1 MLLTSVSG
9 VEQAVLALAEGAD
22 LLDVTGCPPGTAA
35 AIGARYPDAVWPGT
49 PAGPDPAAEPGP
61 PGPAA
66 LVDADLV
73 AARGAGGD
81 ATVAAVAA
89 VAAVSTWLGV
99 ATVRTRHVR
108 AARRAIDMTA
118 SIAGRRPPALTTRG
132 LA

>member
-1 MLLTSVSG
+1 MSG
-9 VEQAVLALAEGAD
+9 VDQAGLALAEGAD
-22 LLDVTGCPPGTAA
+22 LLDVSGCPPETAA
-35 AIGARYPDAVWPGT
+35 AIGARYPGAVWLGA
-49 PAGPDPAAEPGP
+49 PAGPAPGAEPGP

-81 ATVAAVAA
+81 APVAAVAA
-89 VAAVSTWLGV
+89 VAAISTWLG
-99 ATVRTRHVR
+99 AAAVRTRHVR

-118 SIAGRRPPALTTRG
+118 SIAGRRPPSLTTRG